1 MNTKSSNQPL
11 LAADGRP
18 LKQSLSRAL
27 RRQKMRALLLVTPL
41 LVFVLVTFVL
51 PIGNMLFRSVQN

>member
-1 MNTKSSNQPL
+1 MSTQTSNQPL

-27 RRQKMRALLLVTPL
+27 RRQKLRALALVADYRDDIDAKWQAWL
-41 LVFVLVTFVL
+41 AK
-51 PIGNMLFRSVQN
+51 